1 MIFERF
7 RSFCL
12 KMFALNVIKFNQYHI
27 ELELIKSSGGC
38 QIERKYFIF
47 KTVISNCYDH
57 VRDSYCKN

>member
-7 RSFCL
+7 RSFCSL

-38 QIERKYFIF
+38 QIERKIF
-47 KTVISNCYDH
+47 HI
-57 VRDSYCKN
+57 